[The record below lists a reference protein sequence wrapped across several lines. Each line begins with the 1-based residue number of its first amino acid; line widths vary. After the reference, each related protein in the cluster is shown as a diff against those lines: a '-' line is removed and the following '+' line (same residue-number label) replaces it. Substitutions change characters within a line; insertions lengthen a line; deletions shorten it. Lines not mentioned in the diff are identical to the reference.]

1 MRILFA
7 LFMLAVCCTSAS
19 AHHRYRH
26 ESSSWSD
33 ARPQEWC
40 GWFMRQR
47 LGVSDRAYNLA
58 ANWAHWGHAASG
70 PAPGIIGVAMHHV
83 FEVISVVGPGR
94 VLAISGNDGNAVRTR
109 ERSTRGVIAWR
120 SR

>member
-1 MRILFA
+1 MKRRFIA
-7 LFMLAVCCTSAS
+7 AMLLLVAS
-19 AHHRYRH
+19 ATSGMAHHH
-26 ESSSWSD
+26 HSG
-33 ARPQEWC
+33 ARPQAWC